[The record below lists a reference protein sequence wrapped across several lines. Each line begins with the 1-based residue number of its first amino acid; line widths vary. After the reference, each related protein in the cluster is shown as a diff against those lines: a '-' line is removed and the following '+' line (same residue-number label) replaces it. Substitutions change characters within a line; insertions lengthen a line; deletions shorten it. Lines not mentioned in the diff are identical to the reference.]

1 VRQIRHI
8 AVGTDRSQTATPAV
22 ELAAEMANRYGA
34 ELYVIQV
41 LLPGEP
47 PGTEAGQAE
56 AMRASRAGEELR
68 QVAGG
73 LAGPRG
79 HARVIVDADPAMAMV
94 RAAAEAGADLLV
106 VGNVGMAGRRE
117 FLLGNVPNRVSHN
130 ARCSVLIVNT
140 TGAARGAPARGFDAR
155 TGKVMAGHGEE
166 LTDAGLMGRATR
178 IGAVMAKHGVR
189 YLFSRGGTGGDNVG
203 VQARRLREALEELGP
218 TFAKLGQVLST
229 RPDLLP
235 PAFIEELSA
244 LQDHVPPLTEQ
255 EVVRV
260 MEHELGV
267 PWEDVFGRI
276 EPDPMAAGT
285 IAQVHQAALADGSA
299 VVVKV
304 QRPSAEGDIMRD
316 LGLFRLFAEKTAD
329 RPAFRQVID
338 MPAIVAHL
346 SQSLQRELDFTREL
360 ESIER
365 MRRVLEPYSR
375 LGVPAVYREYST
387 PRLLVMQEIQ
397 GVPIRKS
404 AASPER
410 TEAARQLL
418 ESYYRQIL
426 TDGFFHA
433 DPHPGNLMWWQDKIY
448 FIDFGMVGEV
458 GPELRGLLI
467 LMLMAF
473 WQEDVAFLS
482 DVVLMIAGS
491 DQRPD
496 IDVAA
501 FQAELGVLLARY
513 RHLPLKEMQ
522 LGPILQEITEISIR
536 HDVPLPASLTLTG
549 KALAQMQLA
558 TAELDPTLDPFAVAG
573 QFLMRKFRGEVTG
586 RMDPQKLF
594 YESQKLRMR
603 AVRLVES
610 VERVTGARPGPKLQ
624 VNFRGTERL
633 EDTIRRAGRR
643 LSLALVAGAL
653 WIGTALAAASAH
665 AATWVPLSLASLGGV
680 FTLGL
685 GLDLL
690 RGRAQPHANPHANDQ
705 SGARRARLHR

>member
-1 VRQIRHI
+1 VSAETGAAPNSRILGVPTEEVRPVKHI
-8 AVGTDRSQTATPAV
+8 AAGTDRSRTATPAV
-22 ELAAEMANRYGA
+22 DLAAEIANRYGA
-34 ELYVIQV
+34 ELDVIQV

-47 PGTEAGQAE
+47 PGTETGQAE
-56 AMRASRAGEELR
+56 AMRVSRAAEELR
-68 QVAGG
+68 RIAAG

-79 HARVIVDADPAMAMV
+79 HARVIVDADPAMALV
-94 RAAAEAGADLLV
+94 RAAEEAGADLLV

-140 TGAARGAPARGFDAR
+140 TIDAGPDAPPRGFDAR
-155 TGKVMAGHGEE
+155 TGSVMARPEGEA
-166 LTDAGLMGRATR
+166 TDAELMGRATR
-178 IGAVMAKHGVR
+178 IGGVMAKHGVR
-189 YLFSRGGTGGDNVG
+189 YLFSRGKQGEDNIRAH
-203 VQARRLREALEELGP
+203 ARRLREAMEELGP

-235 PAFIEELSA
+235 PEFIEELST

-255 EVVRV
+255 EVVQV
-260 MEHELGV
+260 MEQELGV
-267 PWEDVFGRI
+267 PWEDVFERI
-276 EPDPMAAGT
+276 DPQPTAAGT
-285 IAQVHQAALADGSA
+285 IAQVHNAALSDGSR

-316 LGLFRLFAEKTAD
+316 LGLFQLFAEKTEN

-346 SQSLQRELDFTREL
+346 SESLKRELDFTTEL
-360 ESIER
+360 ANIDR
-365 MRRVLEPYSR
+365 MRQVLEPYSR
-375 LGVPAVYREYST
+375 LDVPAVYKQYST
-387 PRLLVMQEIQ
+387 PRLLVMEEIQ

-404 AASPER
+404 TASPER
-410 TEAARQLL
+410 TEAAGQLL

-458 GPELRGLLI
+458 GPELRELLI

-501 FQAELGVLLARY
+501 FQAELGALLARY

-536 HDVPLPASLTLTG
+536 HDVPLPASLALTG

-558 TAELDPTLDPFAVAG
+558 TAELDPTLDPFTVAG
-573 QFLMRKFRGEVTG
+573 QFLMRKFRNEVMG

-603 AVRLVES
+603 TVRFVES
-610 VERVTGARPGPKLQ
+610 MERLTGARPGPKLQ
-624 VNFRGTERL
+624 VIFRGTERL
-633 EDTIRRAGRR
+633 EDNIRRAGRR

-653 WIGTALAAASAH
+653 WIGTAITTGSAH
-665 AATWVPLSLASLGGV
+665 VGAWVPPSLAGAGGIL
-680 FTLGL
+680 TLGL
-685 GLDLL
+685 GIDLL
-690 RGRAQPHANPHANDQ
+690 R
-705 SGARRARLHR
+705 RRA

>member
-1 VRQIRHI
+1 VRQIKHI
-8 AVGTDRSQTATPAV
+8 AVGTDRSRTATPAV

-34 ELYVIQV
+34 ELYLIQV
-41 LLPGEP
+41 LLPGHL
-47 PGTEAGQAE
+47 PGTGAEQAE
-56 AMRASRAGEELR
+56 AMRASRAAGELT
-68 QVAGG
+68 QIAGR
-73 LAGPRG
+73 LAGPHG
-79 HARVIVDADPAMAMV
+79 HARLIVDADPAMAIV
-94 RAAAEAGADLLV
+94 HAAEEVGADLLV

-140 TGAARGAPARGFDAR
+140 AGTAHIPPVRDFDAS
-155 TGKVMAGHGEE
+155 TGSVMAGSVGEPA
-166 LTDAGLMGRATR
+166 DAGLMSRAAR
-178 IGAVMAKHGVR
+178 IGAVMAKHGVK
-189 YLFSRGGTGGDNVG
+189 YLFSRGGTGEENLRA
-203 VQARRLREALEELGP
+203 QARRLREAMEELGP

-235 PAFIEELSA
+235 PAFIEELST

-255 EVVRV
+255 EVVQV
-260 MEHELGV
+260 LEQELGV

-276 EPDPMAAGT
+276 DTEPIAAGT
-285 IAQVHQAALADGSA
+285 IAQVHKAALADGSR

-316 LGLFRLFAEKTAD
+316 LGLFRLFAEKTTD
-329 RPAFRQVID
+329 RPAFRQFID
-338 MPAIVAHL
+338 MPMIVEHL
-346 SQSLQRELDFTREL
+346 SASLQRELDFTREL

-375 LGVPAVYREYST
+375 LDVPTVYKEYST
-387 PRLLVMQEIQ
+387 PRVLVMQEIQ

-410 TEAARQLL
+410 TEAARQLV
-418 ESYYRQIL
+418 ESYYCQIL

-448 FIDFGMVGEV
+448 FIDFGMIGEV
-458 GPELRGLLI
+458 GPELRELLI

-482 DVVLMIAGS
+482 DVVLMISGS

-496 IDVAA
+496 IDVVA
-501 FQAELGVLLARY
+501 FQAELGAMLARC
-513 RHLPLKEMQ
+513 RHLSLTEMQ
-522 LGPILQEITEISIR
+522 LGPILQEMTEIAIR
-536 HDVPLPASLTLTG
+536 HGVPLPASLTLTG

-558 TAELDPTLDPFAVAG
+558 TAGLDPTIDPFAVAG
-573 QFLMRKFRGEVTG
+573 QFLMRKFREEVAR

-594 YESQKLRMR
+594 YEGQKLRMR
-603 AVRLVES
+603 TVRLVES
-610 VERVTGARPGPKLQ
+610 LERVTGARPGPRLQ
-624 VNFRGTERL
+624 VNVRGTERL
-633 EDTIRRAGRR
+633 EDNIRRAGRR
-643 LSLALVAGAL
+643 LSLALVVGTL
-653 WIGTALAAASAH
+653 WIGTAFTAASAH
-665 AATWVPLSLASLGGV
+665 AAAWVPTLLAGLSGVLTLA
-680 FTLGL
+680 L

-690 RGRAQPHANPHANDQ
+690 H
-705 SGARRARLHR
+705 RRA